1 MRVTHVPFIPNS
13 LSLFTTRKYLKQRDP
28 RALSPLIHVHIFSE
42 FLHSY
47 KMGRITSCWIWISW
61 KRKFMESMKHSGKQD
76 TCALPST
83 ATAILPLYDKYSR
96 LLCDSISQFTA

>member
-1 MRVTHVPFIPNS
+1 
-13 LSLFTTRKYLKQRDP
+13 
-28 RALSPLIHVHIFSE
+28 
-42 FLHSY
+42 
-47 KMGRITSCWIWISW
+47 MGRITSCWIWISW
-61 KRKFMESMKHSGKQD
+61 KHKFMESMKHSGKQD